1 MSSRQLNDLKNKKF
15 NSINNSYDDNLKVYI
30 RVRPPLM
37 REKDSSLPFRSIATV
52 SEDKS
57 TISLIE
63 YLGLEFDEAS
73 KQKELIDFPNHFLPH
88 PYTFDYIF
96 GMDST
101 QEEVYEIAAVPSIES
116 LVEGYN
122 STIFAYGQTGT
133 GKTYTMEGFTYD
145 YSSPKRG
152 LIPRAIEDIFKYIE
166 NNLNSDTT
174 FIIRIT
180 YLQIYNESIDDLL
193 KSEKKHLT
201 IRESQK
207 KGLYVEGLSEWA
219 IRSPND
225 IYALLERGEQ
235 CRTKASTKMNDVSSR
250 SHAVFTI
257 ILEQM
262 KISNGKKR
270 FKSGKLNMV
279 DLAGSERI
287 KITGATGK
295 QLDESRRIN
304 KSLSALGNVINAL
317 TDSRTKHI
325 PYRDSKLT
333 RLLQNSLGGNCKT
346 SMIAMISPYDGSYNE
361 SISTLNFAKR
371 AKTIRIKA
379 SINEEVNQ
387 KSLISQYEK
396 ELNRLRHELDEKNEI
411 IKSNAFLKKIEMEK
425 IQAEK
430 DKNEA
435 LQALEKASLRFLQE
449 REEKRKLEK
458 KIEIMNFQLIPGG
471 KKIKIEDTPEFK
483 TLLQKHQILLQ
494 KDFNE
499 KLSDLEKEKEL
510 IQISKEQVDSYN
522 ILLHKQRETMDNLT
536 SNLKEKEDNINHLN
550 EIIDSYEKIINEQ
563 DNIIE
568 IKNQRIKLLENIL
581 IKNKVKFPKDTI
593 IKVNSNF
600 NSMTGKINALKNKG
614 NNQDINITDEGKKE
628 KSNNNIINENEIK
641 DKYYTEGNIVDNNIN
656 DDEEIKIKFS
666 NISNIESEK
675 NEEIADVNNK
685 SIKSTKENKND
696 VKNKSIQSIKEN
708 KNDDKNKS
716 IQLIKDNNTKVDNND
731 NKAKNNINIS
741 INTKNKKNNENGNE
755 SKKSEKGNISSKKII
770 TNNITLEKNNNNDN
784 DDEDN
789 FNVIMSGSLLNTN
802 NKKTENKESN
812 NNVKKISKNKINQI
826 NVININTQ
834 KKPEK
839 ISKFRN
845 FSKTPTS
852 NLSTDKEKYIKTKDK
867 NISLKNNQNL
877 LNFKSSKHLDFEN
890 KRYSIESKDQLSFL
904 VKNKSKKKT
913 IRNIKTPDIELKRN
927 IMKNKTNEDNSVL
940 KNK

>member
-1 MSSRQLNDLKNKKF
+1 MSSRQLNDLKNIKKF

-30 RVRPPLM
+30 RVRPPLI
-37 REKDSSLPFRSIATV
+37 REKDSTLPFRSIANV

-63 YLGLEFDEAS
+63 YIGFEFDEAS

-96 GMDST
+96 GMNST

-145 YSSPKRG
+145 YSSPKKG

-193 KSEKKHLT
+193 KSEKKHLS

-317 TDSRTKHI
+317 TDSKTKHI

-499 KLSDLEKEKEL
+499 KLNDLEKEKEL

-581 IKNKVKFPKDTI
+581 IKNKIKFPKDTI
-593 IKVNSNF
+593 IKVNNNF
-600 NSMTGKINALKNKG
+600 TSMTGKINTLKNKG
-614 NNQDINITDEGKKE
+614 INQDIIIANEEKKE
-628 KSNNNIINENEIK
+628 KSNINNINENENK
-641 DKYYTEGNIVDNNIN
+641 DKSYTEENNIDNNIDKFNLN
-656 DDEEIKIKFS
+656 DSEEIIIKFS
-666 NISNIESEK
+666 NISNNENEK
-675 NEEIADVNNK
+675 NEEINEEKNKTLKSVKENKTEDKNK
-685 SIKSTKENKND
+685 SIKSF
-696 VKNKSIQSIKEN
+696 
-708 KNDDKNKS
+708 
-716 IQLIKDNNTKVDNND
+716 KDNNIIIVNN
-731 NKAKNNINIS
+731 NKNNINVNNNTNKANN
-741 INTKNKKNNENGNE
+741 INSNENDSKNNEI
-755 SKKSEKGNISSKKII
+755 EKEKISSIKNI
-770 TNNITLEKNNNNDN
+770 TNDIILEKNNNNEN

-802 NKKTENKESN
+802 NKKVEYKKSN
-812 NNVKKISKNKINQI
+812 NNIKKNYKNKINQI

-839 ISKFRN
+839 ISKLRN
-845 FSKTPTS
+845 LSKTLNS
-852 NLSTDKEKYIKTKDK
+852 NLSKDKKKYMKTKEN
-867 NISLKNNQNL
+867 NISLKKNENL
-877 LNFKSSKHLDFEN
+877 LNFKSSKHLVFEN

-904 VKNKSKKKT
+904 MKNESKKKKNRT
-913 IRNIKTPDIELKRN
+913 IKTPDIESKN
-927 IMKNKTNEDNSVL
+927 INRMKNKINEDNLVL

>member
-1 MSSRQLNDLKNKKF
+1 MSSKQINDQKAFRKF
-15 NSINNSYDDNLKVYI
+15 SINNYSYDDNLKVYI

-37 REKDSSLPFRSIATV
+37 REKDSSLPFRSIASV

-73 KQKELIDFPNHFLPH
+73 KQKELVDNPSRFLPH

-96 GMDST
+96 DMDSS
-101 QEEVYEIAAVPSIES
+101 QEEVYEIAAVPAVES
-116 LVEGYN
+116 LVDGYN

-133 GKTYTMEGFTYD
+133 GKTYTMEGFIYD
-145 YSSPKRG
+145 YLSPKKG

-166 NNLNSDTT
+166 NNSNSDTT
-174 FIIRIT
+174 FIIRVT

-193 KSEKKHLT
+193 KPEKKHLS

-219 IRSPND
+219 VRSPND
-225 IYALLERGEQ
+225 IYALLERGAQ
-235 CRTKASTKMNDVSSR
+235 CRTKASTNMNDVSSR

-262 KISNGKKR
+262 KICNGKKR

-279 DLAGSERI
+279 DLAGSERV
-287 KITGATGK
+287 KISGATGK

-317 TDSRTKHI
+317 TDPKTKHI

-361 SISTLNFAKR
+361 STSTLNFAKR
-371 AKTIRIKA
+371 AKSIRIKA

-387 KSLISQYEK
+387 NALISQYEK
-396 ELNRLRHELDEKNEI
+396 ELRRLRQELNEKNEI
-411 IKSNAFLKKIEMEK
+411 INSNAFIKKIEMERL
-425 IQAEK
+425 QAEK

-458 KIEIMNFQLIPGG
+458 KIEIMNFQMIPGG
-471 KKIKIEDTPEFK
+471 QKVKIEDTPEFK

-499 KLSDLEKEKEL
+499 KLNDLEKEKEL

-522 ILLHKQRETMDNLT
+522 SLLHKQRETMDTLT
-536 SNLKEKEDNINHLN
+536 NNLKEKEDNITHLN
-550 EIIDSYEKIINEQ
+550 EMIDSYEKIINEQ

-581 IKNKVKFPKDTI
+581 IKNKVKFPKETI
-593 IKVNSNF
+593 IKVNNDYNCISD
-600 NSMTGKINALKNKG
+600 KINNFKNKG
-614 NNQDINITDEGKKE
+614 NSQDINVTEEEKGKKE
-628 KSNNNIINENEIK
+628 NNIINNNNESE
-641 DKYYTEGNIVDNNIN
+641 DKDNNFNLGN
-656 DDEEIKIKFS
+656 DLEDEKIIIKFS
-666 NISNIESEK
+666 NNTSQIEKNK
-675 NEEIADVNNK
+675 NEETINNIDRNSDGIKGKKDEQKENNK
-685 SIKSTKENKND
+685 NINNNLDINDKSEFQIENVSCIKNNYEISLEK
-696 VKNKSIQSIKEN
+696 I
-708 KNDDKNKS
+708 
-716 IQLIKDNNTKVDNND
+716 DNNEFDDEENFNVVMSGT
-731 NKAKNNINIS
+731 IL
-741 INTKNKKNNENGNE
+741 NTYNKKNNSNYNY
-755 SKKSEKGNISSKKII
+755 N
-770 TNNITLEKNNNNDN
+770 KNNNN
-784 DDEDN
+784 
-789 FNVIMSGSLLNTN
+789 I
-802 NKKTENKESN
+802 
-812 NNVKKISKNKINQI
+812 VKKNIKMENNGINL
-826 NVININTQ
+826 INISTN

-839 ISKFRN
+839 ISKFN
-845 FSKTPTS
+845 NVPKTPISS
-852 NLSTDKEKYIKTKDK
+852 NLSKDK
-867 NISLKNNQNL
+867 KNVINSKINNISVKKNDSET
-877 LNFKSSKHLDFEN
+877 NFKSSKKLDYKN
-890 KRYSIESKDQLSFL
+890 YIYAIESKDQLSFI
-904 VKNKSKKKT
+904 VKNASKKKKLV
-913 IRNIKTPDIELKRN
+913 RSVKTPDIQSKNRNTVKSNSKAKERN
-927 IMKNKTNEDNSVL
+927 IFLKKNE
-940 KNK
+940 KNNK

>member
-1 MSSRQLNDLKNKKF
+1 MSSRQLNDLKNIKKF

-30 RVRPPLM
+30 RIRPPLM

-73 KQKELIDFPNHFLPH
+73 KQKELVDFPNHFLPH

-101 QEEVYEIAAVPSIES
+101 QEEVYQIAAIPSIKS

-145 YSSPKRG
+145 YSSPKKG

-193 KSEKKHLT
+193 KSEKKHLS

-262 KISNGKKR
+262 KINNGKKR

-317 TDSRTKHI
+317 TDSKTKHI

-387 KSLISQYEK
+387 KYLILQYEK
-396 ELNRLRHELDEKNEI
+396 ELNRLRHELSEKNEL
-411 IKSNAFLKKIEMEK
+411 IKSNTFLKKIEMEK

-471 KKIKIEDTPEFK
+471 QKIKIEDTPEFK

-600 NSMTGKINALKNKG
+600 TSMTGKINTLKNKG
-614 NNQDINITDEGKKE
+614 TNQDINITDEGKKE
-628 KSNNNIINENEIK
+628 ISNTNIINENENNANQ
-641 DKYYTEGNIVDNNIN
+641 YTEGNNNNLNENETII
-656 DDEEIKIKFS
+656 IKIS
-666 NISNIESEK
+666 NTSNIENEK
-675 NEEIADVNNK
+675 NEEINDEKNK
-685 SIKSTKENKND
+685 SIKD
-696 VKNKSIQSIKEN
+696 N

-716 IQLIKDNNTKVDNND
+716 IKSINDNNTTLDND
-731 NKAKNNINIS
+731 NKVKNN
-741 INTKNKKNNENGNE
+741 TNK
-755 SKKSEKGNISSKKII
+755 SII
-770 TNNITLEKNNNNDN
+770 TNNTNKDNENKKSEIEKEKILSIKNIANDISLEKNNNNEN

-802 NKKTENKESN
+802 IKKVEYKKSYN
-812 NNVKKISKNKINQI
+812 NIKKNSKNKINQI

-839 ISKFRN
+839 ILKIRN
-845 FSKTPTS
+845 LSKTPSS
-852 NLSTDKEKYIKTKDK
+852 NLSKDK
-867 NISLKNNQNL
+867 KKFTKIKDNNIYLKKNENL

-904 VKNKSKKKT
+904 VKNEATKNKNRT
-913 IRNIKTPDIELKRN
+913 IKTPDIESKNRN
-927 IMKNKTNEDNSVL
+927 RRKNKTNEDNL
-940 KNK
+940 DLNLENK